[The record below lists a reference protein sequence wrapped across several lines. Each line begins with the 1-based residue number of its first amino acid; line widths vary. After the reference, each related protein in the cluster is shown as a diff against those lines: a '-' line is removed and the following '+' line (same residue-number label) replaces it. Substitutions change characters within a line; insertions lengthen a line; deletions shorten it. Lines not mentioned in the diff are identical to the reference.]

1 MRPGVKVKVVLCY
14 YKTVEKLRHNQFVS
28 IFQSDD
34 VRDFIN
40 KEFEGVI
47 IPVW

>member
-1 MRPGVKVKVVLCY
+1 MKVVLGY
-14 YKTVEKLRHNQFVS
+14 YKTVEKLRHKKFVS